1 MKRLL
6 WPVILLGAMLL
17 ASSACFVTDL
27 VSRVIS
33 PGNGASGPLLQLEL
47 PTPNRPTVYPTLTQR
62 PTAAPTR
69 TASPAGEATRDPRF
83 SLELTESDISAMV
96 GEQGLSVQGMEISDV
111 STVITP
117 EHVIATVNASH
128 ADSGLSGE
136 ITFIAVPQIVD
147 GQLYL
152 EIVDFS
158 LGSSF
163 TGFARLIASALVQSV
178 LDQYNTSNG
187 IPIPVQGVQEI
198 TGVELRQGLMVVTG
212 TFR

>member
-6 WPVILLGAMLL
+6 WPVILLVAMLL
-17 ASSACFVTDL
+17 ASSGCFLTDL
-27 VSRVIS
+27 VSSVLS
-33 PGNGASGPLLQLEL
+33 PRDNNSGALLKVEL

-69 TASPAGEATRDPRF
+69 TARATSAATRDPRF
-83 SLELTESDISAMV
+83 TLELTESDISAMV

-128 ADSGLSGE
+128 AGSGLSGE
-136 ITFIAVPQIVD
+136 MTLIAVPRVVG

-178 LDQYNTSNG
+178 LDQYNTGDG
-187 IPIPVQGVQEI
+187 IPVPVQGVQEI